1 MKKVLA
7 IVIAMVMVF
16 ALFACGNGGTTTSP
30 SPSAS
35 APASAAPASEAPA
48 TEVPATEEP
57 KSGAADIGFYDPTFD
72 YSSNPRYKIA
82 YMYSGT
88 SVLYDMF
95 SVAFEAWAKNMNIEY
110 NSFSAA
116 DADTFL
122 TTLQTYA
129 DQGYDGLL
137 VDPDSTT
144 YPATVEALNANN
156 MPWMGCMSPAY
167 DDNGKL
173 LHPSVG
179 FDNYGFG
186 YDMFKWC
193 IDYAKAN
200 WADATPENTGGMF
213 IGYSVVPLLEL
224 RHTGSQD
231 AWKDAGYPDA
241 NYFFL
246 DGVTGDM
253 TTQTGYNLAATT
265 MAANPQIKY
274 WIGCGFFDDYSVGI
288 ARAAADAGKADQT
301 VCSTAGGSTLIN
313 QWDAGE
319 ESSWK
324 SAIFSD
330 QRLYGEPII
339 GGLYAMVSGQA
350 TAETLWPQ
358 WVNKG
363 AGETYA
369 SLLLPTATITKDMYQ
384 DYLSFVDQYTGI
396 DLYPYPETDKT
407 FPVTMDP
414 PASYAG

>member
-1 MKKVLA
+1 MKRVLA
-7 IVIAMVMVF
+7 IFIAMIMVF
-16 ALFACGNGGTTTSP
+16 TLFACEGGGTTTSP
-30 SPSAS
+30 SPKPSAS
-35 APASAAPASEAPA
+35 PSTKPTAPATSGAPASES
-48 TEVPATEEP
+48 P
-57 KSGAADIGFYDPTFD
+57 KGAVDIGFFDPSID
-72 YSSNPRYKIA
+72 YTKTERYKIA

-88 SVLYDMF
+88 SFLYDMF
-95 SVAFEAWAKNMNIEY
+95 AKAFEAWALRMNVEF
-110 NSFSAA
+110 NSFSAT
-116 DADTFL
+116 DADQFL
-122 TTLQTYA
+122 TTIQTYA

-144 YPATVEALNANN
+144 YPAVVEALNDNN
-156 MPWMGCMSPAY
+156 MPWMGCMSPAL

-173 LHPSVG
+173 AHPSVG
-179 FDNYGFG
+179 FDNYSFG

-200 WADATPENTGGMF
+200 WPDATPENTGGLF

-224 RHTGSQD
+224 RHTGTQT
-231 AWKDAGYPDA
+231 AWKDAGYPDK
-241 NYFFL
+241 NYFFQ

-288 ARAAADAGKADQT
+288 ARAAADAGKADTT

-324 SAIFSD
+324 SAIFTD
-330 QRLYGEPII
+330 QRLYGEPIFC
-339 GGLYAMVSGQA
+339 GLYAMITGQA

-369 SLLLPTATITKDMYQ
+369 SLLLPSTTITKDMYK
-384 DYLSFVDQYTGI
+384 DYLAFVDQYTGI
-396 DLYPYPETDKT
+396 EQWPYPDTTKT
-407 FPVTMDP
+407 FPVTMSP
-414 PASYAG
+414 PASFAG